1 MPPGVRLDDSM
12 ENEMNQAVPSGSSD
26 EAQVSANPTSPNGNP
41 NQGGGG
47 GRRRRRRRKKGG
59 SGGGAQASN
68 GSGGGQ
74 QAQPQGPRRE
84 FRGDRQPNFDRQP
97 GQGGQGGGGGKRR
110 KRGRTG
116 RGGGRQPF
124 VGPMDHNYRAT
135 NEVNGNIDPSYR
147 RSQGRSNGRYS
158 VPSHYEEPQLEPVN
172 QPEGAATRIFCFI
185 EDLFF
190 VAKINETSKK
200 LGVKVE
206 FVKTPEPVLERG
218 EDEVPEEDRPALI
231 IMDLNNNNIKPLT
244 LAPKIRAKFKKTISI
259 VGFLNHLQGDLKL
272 KAQEA
277 GFDMVVPRSA
287 FSQNLPNMIR
297 RYGSDDEENDQQPM

>member
-1 MPPGVRLDDSM
+1 MPPGVRLENSM
-12 ENEMNQAVPSGSSD
+12 ENELNQAPPSGTPD
-26 EAQVSANPTSPNGNP
+26 EAQVSANATSPNGNP
-41 NQGGGG
+41 NQGGGA

-59 SGGGAQASN
+59 SGGAQAAN
-68 GSGGGQ
+68 GNGGGQ
-74 QAQPQGPRRE
+74 QAQPQGQRQ
-84 FRGDRQPNFDRQP
+84 FRGDRQPNFDRQS
-97 GQGGQGGGGGKRR
+97 GQGQGGGGGKRR
-110 KRGRTG
+110 KRGRSG

-124 VGPMDHNYRAT
+124 VGPMDHSYRAT

-147 RSQGRSNGRYS
+147 RPQGRPNGKYS

-172 QPEGAATRIFCFI
+172 QPEDAPTRIFCFI

-190 VAKINETSKK
+190 VAKINETAKK

-206 FVKTPEPVLERG
+206 FAKTPEPVLERG
-218 EDEVPEEDRPALI
+218 EDDVPEEERPALV

-244 LAPKIRAKFKKTISI
+244 LAPKIRAKFKKSISI

-297 RYGSDDEENDQQPM
+297 RYGSDDETNDQQPM

>member
-1 MPPGVRLDDSM
+1 MPPGVRLENSM
-12 ENEMNQAVPSGSSD
+12 ENELNQAPASGTPD
-26 EAQVSANPTSPNGNP
+26 EAQVSPNATSPNGNP

-59 SGGGAQASN
+59 SGGAQAAN
-68 GSGGGQ
+68 GNGGSQ
-74 QAQPQGPRRE
+74 QAQPQGQRQ
-84 FRGDRQPNFDRQP
+84 FRGDRQPNFDRQS
-97 GQGGQGGGGGKRR
+97 GQGQGGGGKRR
-110 KRGRTG
+110 KRGRSG

-124 VGPMDHNYRAT
+124 VGPMDHSYRAT

-147 RSQGRSNGRYS
+147 RPQGRPNGKYS

-172 QPEGAATRIFCFI
+172 QPEDAPTRIFCFI

-190 VAKINETSKK
+190 VAKINETAKK

-206 FVKTPEPVLERG
+206 FAKTPEPVLERG
-218 EDEVPEEDRPALI
+218 EDDVPEEERPALV

-244 LAPKIRAKFKKTISI
+244 LAPKIRAKFKKSISI

-297 RYGSDDEENDQQPM
+297 RYGSDDEENDQQPV